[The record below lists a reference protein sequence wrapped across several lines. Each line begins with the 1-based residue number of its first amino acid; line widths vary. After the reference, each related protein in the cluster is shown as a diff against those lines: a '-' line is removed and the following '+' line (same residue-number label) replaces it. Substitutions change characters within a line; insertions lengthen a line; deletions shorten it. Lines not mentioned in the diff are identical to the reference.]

1 MGLQATFSQ
10 ASIFHSRYL
19 IGIFLPSPFQTEA
32 MADYEDADD
41 FDGDDYQEVDE
52 PDEME
57 EIEEGKFYSSMS
69 GALICGIPFPKSPT
83 SCLPQETEKAMVRML
98 S

>member
-1 MGLQATFSQ
+1 
-10 ASIFHSRYL
+10 
-19 IGIFLPSPFQTEA
+19 

-57 EIEEGKFYSSMS
+57 EIEEGKFDGQSRHRSNYNVHYS
-69 GALICGIPFPKSPT
+69 F
-83 SCLPQETEKAMVRML
+83 
-98 S
+98 